1 MMHHLYDGA
10 KCMLG
15 LDIEP
20 KDLTLVQMS
29 LRAFVIFVAAL
40 LMLRLAHKRFFAQRN
55 PLDMLLALIIAST
68 LSRAINGSAAF
79 LPTIVAGFGLIFLHR
94 ALTWTAVRFHF
105 VGRFM
110 KGSPV
115 VLINQGKVD
124 TEMLRRHSLTSNDL
138 MEDLRLN
145 GIERP
150 EAARS
155 AILERNGEVSVTKN

>member
-1 MMHHLYDGA
+1 MMYHFYQA
-10 KCMLG
+10 VRCALG
-15 LDIEP
+15 LDVDT
-20 KDLTLVQMS
+20 KDLPMGQMS

-68 LSRAINGSAAF
+68 LSRAINGTAAF
-79 LPTIVAGFGLIFLHR
+79 LPTIVAGFGLVFLHR
-94 ALTWTAVRFHF
+94 ALTWTAVRFHL
-105 VGRFM
+105 VGQFM

-115 VLINQGKVD
+115 VLIDRGKVD
-124 TEMLRRHSLTSNDL
+124 TEMLRRHSLTANDL

-150 EAARS
+150 EAVRS